1 MQSTL
6 NPETPTDFII
16 YKRKEDDFFEIE
28 RSHLNKNK
36 SAKSK
41 IYSEDSGI
49 VNLSCIEIS
58 KNTILSNSEGAH
70 LRNLEGQMRYDSV
83 KKLKL

>member
-1 MQSTL
+1 MPPTL

-16 YKRKEDDFFEIE
+16 YKRKEDDLFEIE
-28 RSHLNKNK
+28 RSHINKNK

-41 IYSEDSGI
+41 IYSEDIGI

-70 LRNLEGQMRYDSV
+70 LRNREELIRFDLV